1 MRYETCH
8 DGGQPTK
15 GPEAVPHRETRVDP
29 IGGNETLAIDG
40 VTQAMSLQTRPG
52 CTPEAPDQTHPVVD

>member
-1 MRYETCH
+1 MGYETCH
-8 DGGQPTK
+8 DGEQPT
-15 GPEAVPHRETRVDP
+15 GRSEAASSTETRVDP
-29 IGGNETLAIDG
+29 VGGNETLAIDG